1 MQLGRRN
8 LSVFCQDG
16 IADDDVA
23 ATHAQMHKKHR
34 AITHSVSF
42 LDVLIARLRHFL
54 SKRTGVR

>member
-54 SKRTGVR
+54 